1 MKTRLPVLVCGAALT
16 AFASAGLSHEDQD
29 QEYREHGAH
38 VHGLGTL
45 DVAQQG
51 PEIHLRLE
59 TPAANIVGFEH
70 APQRD
75 VERAALEKAAAA
87 LKDGPALFQLSEAA
101 RCALAEVRVESP
113 LLGLAGEAEG
123 HGHDHEGAAA
133 SGGDAGDHNHAHA
146 AERHVDIAAE
156 YQFLCAQPA
165 ELREI
170 RVTLFERFPATGR
183 LQVQVTTDRGQ
194 AGAEL
199 TPANPV
205 LKL

>member
-1 MKTRLPVLVCGAALT
+1 MKIRLPALVCGAALT

-29 QEYREHGAH
+29 QEHRETGAH
-38 VHGLGTL
+38 VHGLGKL

-70 APQRD
+70 APRRD
-75 VERAALEKAAAA
+75 VEHGALEKALAA

-101 RCALAEVRVESP
+101 RCTLAEVRVESP

-123 HGHDHEGAAA
+123 HDHEGEATG
-133 SGGDAGDHNHAHA
+133 GGDVGDHDHAHA
-146 AERHVDIAAE
+146 AEGHADIAAE
-156 YQFLCAQPA
+156 YRFLCAQPA
-165 ELREI
+165 ELNEI

-183 LQVQVTTDRGQ
+183 LKVQVTTDRGQ